1 MERVLIFIVVTAATG
16 ISLGFAACSGNETKI
31 PDAGDTG
38 PADTGI
44 DCGTTN
50 VGTLHCREGAPN
62 KACGSL
68 DQAPVKE
75 DPGQFCSMYKCK
87 PGFVPVSMC
96 ACNAESNKVDAGAD
110 CPD

>member
-44 DCGTTN
+44 DCGTTD
-50 VGTLHCREGAPN
+50 VGTLHCR
-62 KACGSL
+62 
-68 DQAPVKE
+68 
-75 DPGQFCSMYKCK
+75 
-87 PGFVPVSMC
+87 
-96 ACNAESNKVDAGAD
+96 
-110 CPD
+110 